1 MQTEQVESPALLP
14 SLDALESEFGCK
26 NEPCATGRRRQGGAP
41 MDAKFTPPQFEFP
54 RDLRAAGPTGD
65 GVNQSSLEA
74 TIMRPSLAR
83 RALRGLARLLI
94 VFSVGVGTTLA
105 WQAYGDAARAMIANS
120 SPQLGWLAPQTA
132 PVVLIAPAPA
142 GAASSDVQQLAFG
155 LAAVRQSVDQLTAQ
169 LEAGQ
174 RQMGGDIAKL
184 QADEQEILHKLSA
197 TPPRPTAAPTHK
209 PASVTP
215 PPSPSAS
222 VTPPPSPS
230 AQGR

>member
-1 MQTEQVESPALLP
+1 VQTEQVESPALLP
-14 SLDALESEFGCK
+14 SLDALEAEFGCED
-26 NEPCATGRRRQGGAP
+26 EPCATGRRRQGGAP
-41 MDAKFTPPQFEFP
+41 MDAKLTPPQSEFP

-132 PVVLIAPAPA
+132 PVVPIAPAPA
-142 GAASSDVQQLAFG
+142 GAASSDVQQLALG
-155 LAAVRQSVDQLTAQ
+155 LAGVR
-169 LEAGQ
+169 
-174 RQMGGDIAKL
+174 
-184 QADEQEILHKLSA
+184 
-197 TPPRPTAAPTHK
+197 
-209 PASVTP
+209 
-215 PPSPSAS
+215 
-222 VTPPPSPS
+222 
-230 AQGR
+230 

>member
-1 MQTEQVESPALLP
+1 MPGQQVACRWTDGEDVGPPAL
-14 SLDALESEFGCK
+14 
-26 NEPCATGRRRQGGAP
+26 GRAHPNGFQGITAARCLSGA
-41 MDAKFTPPQFEFP
+41 
-54 RDLRAAGPTGD
+54 
-65 GVNQSSLEA
+65 
-74 TIMRPSLAR
+74 
-83 RALRGLARLLI
+83 ARL
-94 VFSVGVGTTLA
+94 TC
-105 WQAYGDAARAMIANS
+105 WQSYGDAARAMIANS

>member
-1 MQTEQVESPALLP
+1 
-14 SLDALESEFGCK
+14 
-26 NEPCATGRRRQGGAP
+26 

-54 RDLRAAGPTGD
+54 RNLRAAGPTGD

-197 TPPRPTAAPTHK
+197 APPRLAAAPAPK
-209 PASVTP
+209 PAPVTP
-215 PPSPSAS
+215 PPSA
-222 VTPPPSPS
+222 S
-230 AQGR
+230 AQAR